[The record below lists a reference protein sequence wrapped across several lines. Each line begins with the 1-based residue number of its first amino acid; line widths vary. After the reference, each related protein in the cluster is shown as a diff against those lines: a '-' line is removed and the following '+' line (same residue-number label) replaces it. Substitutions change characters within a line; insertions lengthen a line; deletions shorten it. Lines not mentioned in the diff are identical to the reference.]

1 MKKKQT
7 EYDFKWLTENVT
19 VTSGKETIGECL
31 KAFSERYEIDY
42 EEHKVRMFCML
53 KTKLGV
59 TKEDITD
66 HDCKEVCK
74 SIAEGLMLG
83 QIKNE
88 KETN

>member
-1 MKKKQT
+1 MK
-7 EYDFKWLTENVT
+7 EVIYLNENAIVAK
-19 VTSGKETIGECL
+19 GKPTHTIENIL

-83 QIKNE
+83 
-88 KETN
+88 